1 MKTKIENC
9 NNMWYKV
16 RFGVTRDDQQANYE
30 VNSESEARACWE
42 KSLSNNGKNRIF
54 SISRL

>member
-1 MKTKIENC
+1 
-9 NNMWYKV
+9 MWYKV

-30 VNSESEARACWE
+30 VNSESEARARWE

-54 SISRL
+54 SISKL